1 MLPREFV
8 HPVAR
13 DMRQGWGRRER
24 PPCRLGLLSLA
35 MVLVG
40 VSCVEEEE
48 EEESLEGALQ
58 GRRDWNKESAS
69 LLSCRWAHGSSSAVA
84 AAAAAADEAAAAAAA
99 AACCYASVES
109 LARVDAF

>member
-1 MLPREFV
+1 
-8 HPVAR
+8 
-13 DMRQGWGRRER
+13 
-24 PPCRLGLLSLA
+24 

-99 AACCYASVES
+99 AAAACCYASAES
-109 LARVDAF
+109 LAQVDAF